1 MLIVCLIIASQTF
14 LSKFLLTSFYA
25 LCLEAHIFGSC
36 SYCNEKGVVSWCFR
50 VMLSLTHAHT
60 PFLLTKWGNEWNF
73 LQHASTVLTFFFKEQ
88 FWCRIWEGEGIFC
101 WDGAEPSALL
111 VIIFAPFFLIVFF
124 TFSPPPVSFLL
135 LPSCVLLITGPKG
148 PGTPVGLSTQSW
160 GSQSRASSR
169 LSGWHVNQK
178 SHPQLASAAGICL
191 TPTTAFWNVLK
202 GSSGPSSKNVSGQGD
217 FLLVFWDQAPWRSV
231 PS

>member
-1 MLIVCLIIASQTF
+1 MLIICLIIASQTF

-88 FWCRIWEGEGIFC
+88 FWCHIWEGEGIFC

-124 TFSPPPVSFLL
+124 TFSPPRFFPAASFLCLVNHGSQRSRDTCGPEHTKLRLPVEGL
-135 LPSCVLLITGPKG
+135 LPSQWLACEPEVSPSAGLCSWDLLGSHHRLLERSKG
-148 PGTPVGLSTQSW
+148 EL
-160 GSQSRASSR
+160 GS
-169 LSGWHVNQK
+169 
-178 SHPQLASAAGICL
+178 I
-191 TPTTAFWNVLK
+191 F
-202 GSSGPSSKNVSGQGD
+202 
-217 FLLVFWDQAPWRSV
+217 
-231 PS
+231 